1 LRDRLAGRDRP
12 NLVFSPAC
20 PNYAASAFGRE
31 DTMLPK
37 NPAKLLGP
45 TDAALL
51 LAPASSRDYSL

>member
-1 LRDRLAGRDRP
+1 
-12 NLVFSPAC
+12 
-20 PNYAASAFGRE
+20 
-31 DTMLPK
+31 MLPK